1 MRCELLILTL
11 EELAIVDANRL
22 FTSLTAPTVTQ
33 PLVIRIATDMLCN
46 ERSNVDA
53 AFDWLS
59 VLMLGE
65 FLATLDCDPQ
75 WASVG
80 HPERILAVD
89 FTLNKSLDRTGFDA
103 LHAYAASYLSFYS
116 DGRYPA
122 GEQILGMFDYE
133 QELLSFEDDIQSR
146 VLRFDNIASR
156 YTTRFVAGLRDSYLG
171 ADYVTNVGRHQLRLK
186 RWMDYSALRCS
197 A

>member
-1 MRCELLILTL
+1 MLTL
-11 EELAIVDANRL
+11 DELAIVDGNRL
-22 FTSLTAPTVTQ
+22 FTSLTTPTGMQ
-33 PLVIRIATDMLCN
+33 SLVVRIATDMLCN

-75 WASVG
+75 WTAVG
-80 HPERILAVD
+80 HPERVLAVD
-89 FTLNKSLDRTGFDA
+89 FTLNKTLDRTSFDA
-103 LHAYAASYLSFYS
+103 LHAYAASYLAFYT

-122 GEQILGMFDYE
+122 GEQITGMFDYE
-133 QELLSFEDDIQSR
+133 QELLSFEDDIQGR
-146 VLRFDNIASR
+146 VHRFNDIAR
-156 YTTRFVAGLRDSYLG
+156 KYTTRFVAGLRDSYLG

-186 RWMDYSALRCS
+186 RWMDYSALRFS

>member
-1 MRCELLILTL
+1 MILTL
-11 EELAIVDANRL
+11 EELAIVDGNRL

-33 PLVIRIATDMLCN
+33 PLVVRIATDMLCN

-65 FLATLDCDPQ
+65 FLATLECEPQ
-75 WASVG
+75 WTAVG
-80 HPERILAVD
+80 NPERILAVD
-89 FTLNKSLDRTGFDA
+89 FTLNKTLDRTSFDA

-122 GEQILGMFDYE
+122 GEPIPGMFDYE
-133 QELLSFEDDIQSR
+133 HELLSFEDDIHGR
-146 VLRFDNIASR
+146 VLLFNDIASH